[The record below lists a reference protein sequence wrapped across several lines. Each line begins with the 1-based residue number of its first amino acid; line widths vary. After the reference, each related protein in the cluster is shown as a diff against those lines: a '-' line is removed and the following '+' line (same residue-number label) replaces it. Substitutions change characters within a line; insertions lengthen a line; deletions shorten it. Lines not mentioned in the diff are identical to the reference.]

1 MRRPVIYFL
10 RHGETEWNAAAPPA
24 GQSRH
29 RAQSVRLRA
38 GAPLWRGAARSVCSH
53 GRDPNDLDYVSSP
66 LRRARA
72 SMELVRTA
80 LGLDPNGYRTDP
92 RLAEIAFG
100 AWEGLSF
107 ADLKNRA
114 AELLALREQ
123 DPWNFVPPGG
133 ESYVQLLARVRAIGT
148 SEVTRDTVV
157 ASHAEH
163 RPGFDGASR
172 RSRRRRRV
180 PRMQIAHA
188 VVYVLD
194 EDGITQH
201 GASSHLTP

>member
-10 RHGETEWNAAAPPA
+10 RHGETEWNAARRLQGSQDSALSPLGCEQA
-24 GQSRH
+24 RRCGEVLRDVF
-29 RAQSVRLRA
+29 AQ
-38 GAPLWRGAARSVCSH
+38 H
-53 GRDPNDLDYVSSP
+53 GRDPVDLDYVSSP
-66 LRRARA
+66 LQRARA
-72 SMELVRTA
+72 SMELLRAA
-80 LGLDPNGYRTDP
+80 LGLDPDGYRTDP

-107 ADLKNRA
+107 ADLKARA
-114 AELLALREQ
+114 ADLLALREQ

-133 ESYVQLLARVRAIGT
+133 ESYVQLLARVRGWH

-157 ASHAEH
+157 ASHLNTGRALMAH
-163 RPGFDGASR
+163 LGLAPQAG
-172 RSRRRRRV
+172 V

-194 EDGITQH
+194 ENGITQH